1 MKKLFAQ
8 ENKKNILELT
18 ENKEAVLFDKIP
30 RKREMSMRTA
40 LREVKRE
47 EAEKL
52 RFFQPPIPFVP
63 EESHYESCDKK
74 ELVLL
79 VNPTASNSVD
89 KKSTIK
95 KSFPVL
101 KSGTVE
107 DYLKWTNDMWYIVK
121 NKPCTS
127 AGSKFDLIKCFLAE
141 EALEEWQTC
150 EAAVTS
156 KIVPGESES
165 SDDDSDNGTTNV
177 AIERSYSENLDK
189 TLTTKEK
196 FKIMN
201 EEIMKLNQM

>member
-1 MKKLFAQ
+1 M
-8 ENKKNILELT
+8 
-18 ENKEAVLFDKIP
+18 FDKIP
-30 RKREMSMRTA
+30 RKKNMSLRTA

-95 KSFPVL
+95 KNFPVL

-121 NKPCTS
+121 NKPYTS
-127 AGSKFDLIKCFLAE
+127 AGSKFDLIKCFLSE
-141 EALEEWQTC
+141 EALEE
-150 EAAVTS
+150 
-156 KIVPGESES
+156 
-165 SDDDSDNGTTNV
+165 
-177 AIERSYSENLDK
+177 
-189 TLTTKEK
+189 
-196 FKIMN
+196 
-201 EEIMKLNQM
+201 